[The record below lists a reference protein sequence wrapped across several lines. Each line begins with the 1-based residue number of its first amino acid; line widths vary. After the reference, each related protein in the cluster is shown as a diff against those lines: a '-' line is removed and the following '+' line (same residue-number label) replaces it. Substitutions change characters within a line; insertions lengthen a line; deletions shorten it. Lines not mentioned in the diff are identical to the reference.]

1 MQYFGW
7 KCILRMITLYCV
19 LWKKA
24 LAVLSFIELIGMRSG
39 DWHESEIMLTDVASL
54 IRQGSFYAGYY
65 TMG

>member
-1 MQYFGW
+1 
-7 KCILRMITLYCV
+7 MITLYCV

-24 LAVLSFIELIGMRSG
+24 LAVLSFIELIGIRSG

-54 IRQGSFYAGYY
+54 IHQGSFYAGYY

>member
-1 MQYFGW
+1 MHFANDYP
-7 KCILRMITLYCV
+7 V
-19 LWKKA
+19 LCTMEKKA

-54 IRQGSFYAGYY
+54 IHQGSFYAGYY